1 MRDCGGT
8 STGRR
13 RSRRPTAYN
22 RPIEIYGVTVEIA
35 SLADVIRAEQAANR
49 PKDQR
54 VLPTLREPLAR
65 RDERR

>member
-1 MRDCGGT
+1 M
-8 STGRR
+8 
-13 RSRRPTAYN
+13 
-22 RPIEIYGVTVEIA
+22 TVEIA